1 MVIMPLLAY
10 SFTPVVNDEAKSFAI
25 LIQVRVS
32 SSKASRLQ
40 FRWLKMSVIE
50 ILDIGYIK

>member
-32 SSKASRLQ
+32 SEKLSPESFKALIN
-40 FRWLKMSVIE
+40 FN
-50 ILDIGYIK
+50 LDG

>member
-32 SSKASRLQ
+32 SQKGSSLRRVL
-40 FRWLKMSVIE
+40 F
-50 ILDIGYIK
+50 